1 MAKSIRLSP
10 EELAEL
16 SRKRVING
24 EIKLRKDE
32 RRATVA
38 FTPTAWAKMYA
49 LVDAFN
55 KEVQWHGLVSRL
67 DESTFVIEDILIF
80 PHVASSTTVVS
91 DQEEY
96 EEWMNN
102 LSDEQFNA
110 CRFHGHSHV
119 NMAVSPSVTD
129 LTYRKNIFENF
140 STNPMP
146 DEDQFYIFLI
156 LNKRREFSG
165 QVYDITENAL
175 YETDEIDI
183 EILLDNDWVSNFIL
197 DAKEIVKDPTPPQ
210 AQNKQT
216 QNGNQKSNGNM
227 CSPSGT
233 TIGATQTSIYPRQTE
248 TDEEWRNRVYGGSK
262 VDSAEKGYTYPST
275 GFKGGAYGK

>member
-1 MAKSIRLSP
+1 MAKNIRLSP

-119 NMAVSPSVTD
+119 NMAVSPSMTD

-175 YETDEIDI
+175 YETDEIDL
-183 EILLDNDWVSNFIL
+183 EILLDNDWVSNFII
-197 DAKEIVKDPTPPQ
+197 DAKEIVKEPAPVQT
-210 AQNKQT
+210 QNKQT
-216 QNGNQKSNGNM
+216 YNGSQKGNGNM

-233 TIGATQTSIYPRQTE
+233 TIGATQTSLYPHQTE
-248 TDEEWRNRVYGGSK
+248 TDEEWRNRVYGGGK
-262 VDSAEKGYTYPST
+262 TDSADKGYTYPST
-275 GFKGGAYGK
+275 GFKGGTYGK